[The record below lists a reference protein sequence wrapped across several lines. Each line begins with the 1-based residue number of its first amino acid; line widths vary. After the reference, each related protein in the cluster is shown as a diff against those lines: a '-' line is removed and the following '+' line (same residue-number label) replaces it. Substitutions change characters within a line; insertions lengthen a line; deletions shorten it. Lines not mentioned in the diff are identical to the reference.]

1 MVGDSLYRS
10 SSFRLSDGR
19 RGLDDSCIRRLRSV
33 LLSRLD
39 FWDNPGLGVSRDFF
53 CDAVD
58 SVVRLSGLS
67 NFLFCPSFQFA
78 GENTGYM
85 SRIRILPEAVAN
97 RIAAGE
103 VVERPA
109 SVVKELLEN
118 ALDAGAKT
126 IRVEVEAGGKRMI
139 RIIDDGHGMSHDDA
153 LLAFERHAT
162 SKLRSADDLL
172 SIPTLGFRGEAL
184 PTIAAVSRLLLETRA
199 EEDAEGTRV
208 EFAGGK
214 LVNVKP
220 AGLPAGTTVSV
231 ADLFYSVPAR
241 RKFLK
246 SDTTELGHIA
256 SLVTHYALA
265 NPGRQFVLTTPTQQI
280 VDCSPVERLAER
292 VYQLFGKQSFDELIE
307 IPVVSAAFRAA
318 ITEPELEPAEEKA
331 RLTVYGFTSRPEIQR
346 PNRNGIYIFVNRRLV
361 RDRLI
366 LHAIHEAY
374 RNILPS
380 NVFPATLLFLEM
392 PYDEVDVNV
401 HPAKIEVRFRR
412 SQFVHDFTRDAIR
425 QALMSARPIASF
437 AAAAAASGALQNANT
452 SAASLSNAPSMDPT
466 APSIVPRA
474 IIPAMEE
481 IGLGSGV
488 GSDGGF
494 DLTSAPLQPIEQRF
508 VFPAGPESLVESSAA
523 FGAPSLASEP
533 PAPNW
538 AANFAAGNGSAP
550 ATLPHPDQIADLKP
564 LGQVSSSF
572 IVAVNGE
579 GLWLVDQHVAHER
592 VLFEQ
597 HLEARRAGKVESQ
610 RMLMPMILEL
620 SPRQLVIYEKIA
632 EELSA
637 NGFEVELMGPRS
649 VAIQAAPAG
658 ITGSDA
664 EKLLT
669 EILDGIERENAAISI
684 ETLQAKIAASTACH
698 AAIKVNM
705 PLDQTKMEWLLA
717 ALAKTDCPMSCPHGR
732 PVVLRYSIKE
742 IEKAF
747 HRI

>member
-1 MVGDSLYRS
+1 
-10 SSFRLSDGR
+10 
-19 RGLDDSCIRRLRSV
+19 
-33 LLSRLD
+33 
-39 FWDNPGLGVSRDFF
+39 
-53 CDAVD
+53 
-58 SVVRLSGLS
+58 
-67 NFLFCPSFQFA
+67 
-78 GENTGYM
+78 M

-139 RIIDDGHGMSHDDA
+139 RLIDDGHGMSHDDA

-184 PTIAAVSRLLLETRA
+184 PTIAAVSRLLLESRA

-214 LVNVKP
+214 LVSVKP

-231 ADLFYSVPAR
+231 ADLFYCVPAR

-265 NPGRQFVLTTPTQQI
+265 NPGKQFVLTTPTQQI

-318 ITEPELEPAEEKA
+318 ITEPELEQSEEKA
-331 RLTVYGFTSRPEIQR
+331 RLNVYGFTSRPEVQR

-366 LHAIHEAY
+366 LHAIHEGY

-412 SQFVHDFTRDAIR
+412 SQFVHDFTRDSIR

-437 AAAAAASGALQNANT
+437 AAAAAASGTSQNT
-452 SAASLSNAPSMDPT
+452 SAASLSNAPSMDPA

-494 DLTSAPLQPIEQRF
+494 DLTGAPFQPVEQRF
-508 VFPAGPESLVESSAA
+508 AFPAGPESSIESGAA
-523 FGAPSLASEP
+523 FGAPSLANEP

-658 ITGSDA
+658 ITGGDA

-705 PLDQTKMEWLLA
+705 PLDQTKMEWLLS

-732 PVVLRYSIKE
+732 PVVLRYSVKE
-742 IEKAF
+742 IERAF

>member
-1 MVGDSLYRS
+1 
-10 SSFRLSDGR
+10 
-19 RGLDDSCIRRLRSV
+19 
-33 LLSRLD
+33 
-39 FWDNPGLGVSRDFF
+39 
-53 CDAVD
+53 
-58 SVVRLSGLS
+58 
-67 NFLFCPSFQFA
+67 
-78 GENTGYM
+78 M

-97 RIAAGE
+97 KIAAGE

-118 ALDAGAKT
+118 ALDAGANT
-126 IRVEVEAGGKRMI
+126 IRIEVEQGGKRMI
-139 RIIDDGHGMSHDDA
+139 RVIDDGHGMTHDDA

-172 SIPTLGFRGEAL
+172 SISTLGFRGEAL
-184 PTIAAVSRLLLETRA
+184 PTIAAVSRLLLETRDGA
-199 EEDAEGTRV
+199 EAEGTRV

-220 AGLPAGTTVSV
+220 AGLPPGTTISV
-231 ADLFYSVPAR
+231 ADIFYCVPAR

-265 NPGRQFVLTTPTQQI
+265 NPGKQFVLTTPAQEI
-280 VDCSPVERLAER
+280 INCPPAAKLADR
-292 VYQLFGKQSFDELIE
+292 VYQLFGRQSLEELVE
-307 IPVVSAAFRAA
+307 IPAVSAPFRAA
-318 ITEPELEPAEEKA
+318 ITEPALDPEEEKSSL
-331 RLTVYGFTSRPEIQR
+331 RVSGFTSRPDIQR
-346 PNRNGIYIFVNRRLV
+346 ANRNGIYIFVNRRLV

-374 RNILPS
+374 RNILPPA
-380 NVFPATLLFLEM
+380 VFPATLLFLEM

-412 SQFVHDFTRDAIR
+412 SNFVHDFTRDAIR
-425 QALMSARPIASF
+425 QALMGARPIASF
-437 AAAAAASGALQNANT
+437 AAAAATATPPSTGAGNGAFS
-452 SAASLSNAPSMDPT
+452 SAITPASLKSG
-466 APSIVPRA
+466 VPHA
-474 IIPAMEE
+474 IIPPMEE
-481 IGLGSGV
+481 TGLGSGV

-494 DLTSAPLQPIEQRF
+494 DLTVAPLRPVEQRIPF
-508 VFPAGPESLVESSAA
+508 ESGTAFGNGVAPAQFSAA
-523 FGAPSLASEP
+523 G
-533 PAPNW
+533 NW
-538 AANFAAGNGSAP
+538 AANLAAPSADAP
-550 ATLPHPDQIADLKP
+550 ASLPRPEQIADLKP
-564 LGQVSSSF
+564 LGQVSASF
-572 IVAVNGE
+572 IIAVNGE
-579 GLWLVDQHVAHER
+579 GLWIVDQHVAHER

-597 HLEARRAGKVESQ
+597 HLEARRAGKIEAQ
-610 RMLMPMILEL
+610 RMLMPLVIEL
-620 SPRQLVIYEKIA
+620 SPRQIVTFEQIA
-632 EELSA
+632 EELAA
-637 NGFEVELMGPRS
+637 NGFEVEPMGPKS
-649 VAIQAAPAG
+649 VAIQAVPAG
-658 ITGSDA
+658 VGAPDA

-705 PLDQTKMEWLLA
+705 PLEQSKMEWLLD

-732 PVVLRYSIKE
+732 PVVLRYSLKE

>member
-1 MVGDSLYRS
+1 
-10 SSFRLSDGR
+10 
-19 RGLDDSCIRRLRSV
+19 
-33 LLSRLD
+33 
-39 FWDNPGLGVSRDFF
+39 
-53 CDAVD
+53 
-58 SVVRLSGLS
+58 
-67 NFLFCPSFQFA
+67 
-78 GENTGYM
+78 M

-97 RIAAGE
+97 KIAAGE

-118 ALDAGAKT
+118 AIDAGAKT
-126 IRVEVEAGGKRMI
+126 IRVEVEVGGKRMI
-139 RIIDDGHGMSHDDA
+139 RVIDDGHGMMHDDA

-172 SIPTLGFRGEAL
+172 SIATLGFRGEAL
-184 PTIAAVSRLLLETRA
+184 PTIAAVSRLLLETRDDA
-199 EEDAEGTRV
+199 EAEGTRI

-231 ADLFYSVPAR
+231 ADIFYCVPAR
-241 RKFLK
+241 RKFLR

-265 NPGRQFVLTTPTQQI
+265 NPAKQFILTTPTQEI
-280 VDCSPVERLAER
+280 INCPPAEKLADR
-292 VYQLFGKQSFDELIE
+292 VYQLFGRQALEELVE
-307 IPVVSAAFRAA
+307 IPPVSSPFRAA
-318 ITEPELEPAEEKA
+318 ITEPELEPSEEKA
-331 RLTVYGFTSRPEIQR
+331 SLTVSGFTSRPDIQR
-346 PNRNGIYIFVNRRLV
+346 MNRNGIYIFVNRRLV

-374 RNILPS
+374 RNILPPA
-380 NVFPATLLFLEM
+380 VFPATLLFLEM

-412 SQFVHDFTRDAIR
+412 SQFVHDFVRDAIR
-425 QALMSARPIASF
+425 QALMGARPIASF
-437 AAAAAASGALQNANT
+437 AAAASGAPLPTGTGNAT
-452 SAASLSNAPSMDPT
+452 FSGGTLSSGMGPAPVESG
-466 APSIVPRA
+466 VPRA
-474 IIPAMEE
+474 IIPPMEE
-481 IGLGSGV
+481 IGVGSGV

-494 DLTSAPLQPIEQRF
+494 DLTGAPMRPFEQRIPF
-508 VFPAGPESLVESSAA
+508 TSGSA
-523 FGAPSLASEP
+523 FGAGV
-533 PAPNW
+533 APVQISSAGNW
-538 AANFAAGNGSAP
+538 AANLAAPSAEAP
-550 ATLPHPDQIADLKP
+550 PSLPRPEQIADLKP
-564 LGQVSSSF
+564 LGQVSASF

-579 GLWLVDQHVAHER
+579 GLWIVDQHVAHER

-597 HLEARRAGKVESQ
+597 HLEARRAGKVEAQ
-610 RMLMPMILEL
+610 RMLMPLVIEL
-620 SPRQLVIYEKIA
+620 SPRQIVTFEKIA
-632 EELSA
+632 EELAA
-637 NGFEVELMGPRS
+637 NGFEVEPMGPKS
-649 VAIQAAPAG
+649 VAIQAVPAG
-658 ITGSDA
+658 VGAPDA

-669 EILDGIERENAAISI
+669 EILDGLERENAAISI

-705 PLDQTKMEWLLA
+705 PLEQSKMEWLLD

-732 PVVLRYSIKE
+732 PVVLRYSMKE